1 MWLLPPIAF
10 VMSSSSTILNWK
22 ELAPVESLYT
32 CQCKTITFAYKK
44 YYKLKSEKD
53 YVLCYYAVSILPK
66 NVLVER
72 DQNLNVRS
80 CYKYNTPG
88 LKTVSWGQC
97 TSYFSLVSADQSVQQ
112 KLLKNKNK
120 HRNKLIASLLIRL
133 CLASSVKDESD
144 RVISYKAVSWLA
156 DKQHFRFGQTEENRD
171 CCAAPVKSK
180 SQRK

>member
-1 MWLLPPIAF
+1 MLW
-10 VMSSSSTILNWK
+10 
-22 ELAPVESLYT
+22 
-32 CQCKTITFAYKK
+32 CKTITFAYKIILLTK
-44 YYKLKSEKD
+44 IWKGLRTVALRSSNPTEECCGQKAPKLKCQ
-53 YVLCYYAVSILPK
+53 VIL
-66 NVLVER
+66 
-72 DQNLNVRS
+72 QHI
-80 CYKYNTPG
+80 PG

-97 TSYFSLVSADQSVQQ
+97 TLYFSLVSADQSVQK

-133 CLASSVKDESD
+133 CLASSVKDDSD
-144 RVISYKAVSWLA
+144 RAISYKAVSWLA